1 MVYHDLTQ
9 ALGGRVLVLVK
20 DETMPG
26 EEQAV
31 SERAVA
37 FAKLNRTSVARELAS
52 LDRYPCD
59 EYPVSVFMAGSP
71 GAGKTEVSRAFI
83 QMMQAGGSCAL
94 RIDPDDFRCYFPE
107 YTGLNSSLFQRGVT
121 TFVERTLDLVYQQR
135 QSFLLDGTLANLD
148 VARRNISRALDKEN
162 RSAQIIYVYQRP
174 ELAWEFVLAR
184 EKKDGRNIPCSEFV
198 RQFYAAKASVCALK
212 REFDAALQVD
222 VIIKDIDGGNEDIGI
237 DLSAGEIDGFV
248 NQPYDHLELERI
260 LNGVPQ

>member
-121 TFVERTLDLVYQQR
+121 IFVERTLDLVYQQR

-162 RSAQIIYVYQRP
+162 RSA
-174 ELAWEFVLAR
+174 
-184 EKKDGRNIPCSEFV
+184 
-198 RQFYAAKASVCALK
+198 
-212 REFDAALQVD
+212 
-222 VIIKDIDGGNEDIGI
+222 
-237 DLSAGEIDGFV
+237 
-248 NQPYDHLELERI
+248 
-260 LNGVPQ
+260 